1 MRSWNSGSRAD
12 DRLIHATQTAREKSI
27 TIIRIALVH
36 DPSTRPLSETRVTAR
51 YLGSPLP
58 TPSSSRERRNQRLP
72 IRLTARAFLLHPCAI
87 SPTPLAHKSLS

>member
-36 DPSTRPLSETRVTAR
+36 DPA
-51 YLGSPLP
+51 
-58 TPSSSRERRNQRLP
+58 ERRGQMPMGRKKDCCV
-72 IRLTARAFLLHPCAI
+72 FLYYG
-87 SPTPLAHKSLS
+87 